1 VTTQFLTIPEEE
13 LDVVVLFNRPG
24 PAVDLSQKIVAILLE
39 GRLEEPPPSPVAAS
53 YETLL
58 GQYVSPHT
66 GILFALSDLD
76 GKLALSQFGGSPVPL
91 EARPGGAD
99 HWPFGTDVGSG
110 DMLFRPAHG
119 SAEHSTN
126 GDIEYCDRSGW
137 HLALRI
143 TGAPMSAAEVVQA
156 APESYRSDCAAATL
170 RFVAKDSGLEVVIAG
185 EFGVGHYCAASVGPD
200 LVRFWASGLAP
211 GMLIRLEREAD
222 IVERIIVSTPRTCA
236 TVFQRVR

>member
-1 VTTQFLTIPEEE
+1 
-13 LDVVVLFNRPG
+13 
-24 PAVDLSQKIVAILLE
+24 LE

-58 GQYVSPHT
+58 GQYVSPDT
-66 GILFALSDLD
+66 GILFGLSDLD
-76 GKLALSQFGGSPVPL
+76 GKLALGQFGGSPVPL
-91 EARPGGAD
+91 EARPGGAEQ
-99 HWPFGTDVGSG
+99 WPFGADVGSG

-143 TGAPMSAAEVVQA
+143 KGAPMSAAEVAQA

-200 LVRFWASGLAP
+200 LVRFWSSGLAP